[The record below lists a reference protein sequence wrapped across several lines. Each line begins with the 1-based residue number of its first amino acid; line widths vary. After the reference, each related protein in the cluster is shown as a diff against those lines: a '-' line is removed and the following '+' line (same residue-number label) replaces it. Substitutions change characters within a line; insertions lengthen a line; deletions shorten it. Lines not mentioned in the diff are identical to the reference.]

1 MCSNLSHNGR
11 WQECRASL
19 WERGYVDRG
28 DGTLLLTTWAYRSQY
43 STSKHP
49 QLESFKRTLTS
60 YDNRRRRMVLF
71 SVGTS
76 PLLRAG
82 TLCTHYLGSYFL
94 LYLCL
99 RVQGGKKTETKNR
112 PDE

>member
-1 MCSNLSHNGR
+1 MCTNLSHNGR
-11 WQECRASL
+11 WQECRARL
-19 WERGYVDRG
+19 VAG
-28 DGTLLLTTWAYRSQY
+28 DGWRLVVINDLGVSLAY

-71 SVGTS
+71 SAGKS

-94 LYLCL
+94 LYLYL
-99 RVQGGKKTETKNR
+99 RV
-112 PDE
+112 